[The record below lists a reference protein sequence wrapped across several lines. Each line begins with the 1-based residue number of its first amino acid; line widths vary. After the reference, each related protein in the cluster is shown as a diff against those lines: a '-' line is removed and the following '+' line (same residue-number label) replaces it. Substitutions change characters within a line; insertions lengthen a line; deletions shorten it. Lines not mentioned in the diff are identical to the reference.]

1 MIMKKFSLILIA
13 LLLCLALVA
22 CDGGDDE
29 YVVITDE
36 NGETQRVK
44 KSETETESESQ
55 TESDTDGGLGDI
67 VADGGDDG
75 DDNKDWTANY

>member
-1 MIMKKFSLILIA
+1 MKKFSLILIA

-55 TESDTDGGLGDI
+55 TESDTDGGLDVEIG
-67 VADGGDDG
+67 GGDGNSND
-75 DDNKDWTANY
+75 KEWTANY